1 MHNFLDVLLRHF
13 IRIGDT
19 LGNDDN
25 IQEQLDFL
33 SRTIFKVCQDV
44 PDACG
49 PLWGRTLKIFQSQ
62 LQKRLRDFVLGII
75 LYYALAYT
83 IIIIIIIII
92 VGERS
97 SCWPSLGR
105 LLLLRLL
112 GHVFAV
118 TDYNHAIVASSS
130 LFLCQCLSQCPVS
143 SHSDLA
149 SGMLACCILIGYV
162 EETGRFFPEVF
173 SFTRSVLSLFI
184 PSSRYRNI
192 ICFNFINI
200 IIIIKIKQC

>member
-1 MHNFLDVLLRHF
+1 MINNNIIIIMIFIINIIIGKDNKVSMHNFLDVLLKHF

-25 IQEQLDFL
+25 NDIQEQLDFL
-33 SRTIFKVCQDV
+33 CKIIFKVCQDV

-62 LQKRLRDFVLGII
+62 LQKRLRDFVM
-75 LYYALAYT
+75 
-83 IIIIIIIII
+83 
-92 VGERS
+92 GERS

-118 TDYNHAIVASSS
+118 TDYNHSIVGSAS

-143 SHSDLA
+143 SHNDLS
-149 SGMLACCILIGYV
+149 SGMLASCILLGYV

-184 PSSRYRNI
+184 PSSR
-192 ICFNFINI
+192 
-200 IIIIKIKQC
+200 